1 MRLRGL
7 TASLA
12 IVVGLGAPAMA
23 TPALHAPLVAT
34 PPHPVAPAARA
45 GSPTCP
51 IAARVEL
58 SLPDDIDEVRAIVA
72 SSAPGASTAVTVLD
86 GSSDRQLSTFGSG
99 VWGLQFSSPLRA
111 GHVIVSVEPV
121 LDAPASACIDQI
133 ELLRRGAVVARVIP
147 R

>member
-1 MRLRGL
+1 MRFCGL
-7 TASLA
+7 TAFIA
-12 IVVGLGAPAMA
+12 IVVGFGVDAGA

-34 PPHPVAPAARA
+34 PSRPVATAARP

-58 SLPDDIDEVRAIVA
+58 SLPDDVDEVRAIVA
-72 SSAPGASTAVTVLD
+72 SSTPGGAAAVTVLD
-86 GSSDRQLSTFGSG
+86 GSSDRQLSAFGAG

-121 LDAPASACIDQI
+121 LDAPASACVDQI